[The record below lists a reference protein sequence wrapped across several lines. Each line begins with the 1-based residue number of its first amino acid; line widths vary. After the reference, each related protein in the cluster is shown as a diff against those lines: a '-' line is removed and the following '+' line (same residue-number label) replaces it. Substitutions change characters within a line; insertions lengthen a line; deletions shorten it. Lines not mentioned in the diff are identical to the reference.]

1 MVVIGSRSGYVIKLW
16 VDLRTH
22 CRALF
27 LCRIEAALYFFI
39 RRPQVALVLLLFPEF
54 GTLRLAEACL
64 CSLGASGQL
73 SSVNVVRAR
82 AWVQIGLGSSLDSN
96 SWPLD
101 TWRCFPVLAWAWTS
115 GRLVDHVIKLSRSV
129 LSIEATSFGRCTPSR
144 SVLHGAWVA
153 KLQIVAGTGRFPT
166 FYVAVPVVSIR
177 LRNHCLS

>member
-39 RRPQVALVLLLFPEF
+39 RRPKVALVLLLFPEF

-64 CSLGASGQL
+64 CSLRASGQL
-73 SSVNVVRAR
+73 SSVNVVGAR
-82 AWVQIGLGSSLDSN
+82 AWVQIGLGSSLYSY

-101 TWRCFPVLAWAWTS
+101 IRRCFSVLARAWTPS
-115 GRLVDHVIKLSRSV
+115 RLLDHIIKLSRSV
-129 LSIEATSFGRCTPSR
+129 LSIKATSFGRRTPCR

-153 KLQIVAGTGRFPT
+153 KLQIVAGSRRFP
-166 FYVAVPVVSIR
+166 FFDVAVPVVSIR
-177 LRNHCLS
+177 LNDHCLS